1 MARLFGFS
9 IEDNEKTPAGVVS
22 PIPPSNQD
30 GSENFASSGF
40 FGSYNLDIEG
50 LYKNETDLIRR
61 YRQMALYPEC
71 DSAIEDIVNEAIV
84 SDTNDSPV
92 KIELLIIFS
101 NFLTLTKRHMRFSVT
116 GILTEDSIITRSSTK
131 RILKM
136 VFKSSDI
143 LTHLKLDMSVS

>member
-1 MARLFGFS
+1 MTRLFGFS
-9 IEDNEKTPAGVVS
+9 IEDSEKTPAGVVS

-84 SDTNDSPV
+84 SDTNDSQ
-92 KIELLIIFS
+92 LRL
-101 NFLTLTKRHMRFSVT
+101 NFQT
-116 GILTEDSIITRSSTK
+116 
-131 RILKM
+131 
-136 VFKSSDI
+136 
-143 LTHLKLDMSVS
+143 